1 MPGYNAIKNVN
12 EWLVLIRDVNIK
24 PFLKAYDEAKKFE
37 TDITDR
43 STKGD
48 KSKQYSIL
56 TESLKSLGSLFH
68 NYIKNVKGVGHRDLK
83 IGTGWCVEGDKG
95 SYHRLH
101 NHTLV
106 RENSKLDDGI
116 ACVLYLDVP
125 EDDDRG
131 ELYYLINT
139 ENGTQLKWIM
149 PNKGDLIIMPKTVWH
164 GVYPQTS
171 EGLRRSLNFD
181 FSYA

>member
-1 MPGYNAIKNVN
+1 MS
-12 EWLVLIRDVNIK
+12 EWLVLIKDVDTK
-24 PFLKAYDEAKKFE
+24 PFVSAYNEADKKT

-43 STKGD
+43 STQGN
-48 KSKQYSIL
+48 KSKQHTIL
-56 TESLKSLGSLFH
+56 TESLKPLGLLFH
-68 NYIKNVKGVGHRDLK
+68 NYIKKIKGVGHRDLK
-83 IGTGWCVEGDKG
+83 IGNGWCVEGDKG

-106 RENSKLDDGI
+106 RENSKTDDGI

-125 EDDDRG
+125 EDNDRG
-131 ELYYLINT
+131 EFYYLINT
-139 ENGTQLKWIM
+139 ENGTQLNCLM

-171 EGLRRSLNFD
+171 EGLRRTLNLD
-181 FSYA
+181 YTYA